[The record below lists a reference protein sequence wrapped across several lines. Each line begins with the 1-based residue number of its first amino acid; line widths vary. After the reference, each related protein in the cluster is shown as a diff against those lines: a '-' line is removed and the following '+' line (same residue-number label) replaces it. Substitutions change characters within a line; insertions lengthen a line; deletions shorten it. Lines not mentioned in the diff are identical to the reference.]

1 MITNPVIEAIFA
13 AFRLEITNP
22 FTLTQQTLVITF
34 PDQSHAVIRA
44 PQVTPASLSNDDTP
58 AFTTI
63 KHPHTYHYRH
73 RHDYGQP
80 HNELLTLHNTE
91 ECRAYLDDICHNLLN
106 ATVCDCEITFPN
118 GARYLL
124 TVEI

>member
-44 PQVTPASLSNDDTP
+44 PQVVHTSNTKYTAP
-58 AFTTI
+58 KTALKQT
-63 KHPHTYHYRH
+63 HTYHYRH

-80 HNELLTLHNTE
+80 HNELLTLHNAE

-106 ATVCDCEITFPN
+106 ATVRDCEITFPN

-124 TVEI
+124 TVET